1 MRLES
6 THELNCHVRMFL
18 PFASRSNLDTDIHV

>member
-6 THELNCHVRMFL
+6 THELNCHVRIVSSL
-18 PFASRSNLDTDIHV
+18 CVSVNLDTDIHV